1 MLRNVFR
8 LQTLF
13 NQREA
18 LRFEYLIRNSSA
30 EIAACRSLSCI
41 NERLL
46 KGWSDGDEV
55 TLKEGNSE
63 YLGALREISTLEGKT
78 DSPALDEPFR
88 ALTQNASYR
97 DARLAFARRITAA
110 FA

>member
-1 MLRNVFR
+1 
-8 LQTLF
+8 
-13 NQREA
+13 
-18 LRFEYLIRNSSA
+18 LIRNSSA